1 MKISNIE
8 LTLILLFMKLKTL
21 TVICLISLLFSCEG
35 TRYPYQKTS
44 LDFESRTA
52 DMVSRMTLEEKVSQL
67 THYAGAVEH
76 LGIPEYNWWNECL
89 HGVAR
94 SGKATVFP
102 QAIGMAASFD
112 RDLMFEMADV
122 TSTEARAKYHDY
134 FSKGKHGMYQGLTFW
149 SPNINIFRDPR
160 WGRGHETYG
169 EDPYLTGEM
178 GVQFIKGLQGDDPR
192 YLKTVATSKH
202 YIVHS
207 GPESSRHEFDAV
219 VSQRDFRDTYL
230 PAFKKTVEKG
240 EVYSVMCAYN
250 RYMGEPCCGS
260 ASLQEE
266 LLRGELGFQGY
277 IVSDCGAIYDFHT
290 GHNVVSDRE
299 EAAALGVLSGTDLN
313 CGDRYEALVNA
324 VKRGLIT
331 EGEIDVV
338 VERLM
343 LARMKLGMFDPD
355 EMVPWSSY
363 PVDTLA
369 VEPHKEV
376 AREMARKSIVLLK
389 NDGYTLPIS
398 KTVKRVAVIGP
409 NAHNVDV
416 QMGNYNG
423 TPVKPVSVLDGI
435 RTKLGE
441 DAEVRYAQGSPHHR
455 GLPYLSP
462 VPAEYLFTDKEQSK
476 PGVKASFF
484 SNLNGVGEAV
494 KQRND
499 QNVDFYWWDGE
510 PPVEGLSDDNYAV
523 EWSAYLVPR
532 KSGTHAIGVNGKYF
546 QFIFEGDTLIRN
558 NNIHHPNKIYR
569 NLDLVAGKAYHIKL
583 LMQDNHGDA
592 NCTLHW
598 QEPGLPL
605 AWEAVQAARW
615 AEHVVLV
622 MGLTARLEG
631 EEMRGLELEGFHAGD
646 RTSLDLPAVQRS
658 LIRQIAAT
666 GKPVTLVLMT
676 GSAVSIVREHA
687 AVQSVLQAWYGGEA
701 AGEAVADVL
710 FGDYNPAGRLPL
722 TFYNSVEDL
731 PDFEDYDMPGRTY
744 RYFEGEVLYPFGY
757 GLSYTSFKYDNLIL
771 EKDEISPDESITVTV
786 DISNTGK
793 QDGEEVVQ
801 MYIRHLDSDE
811 VRPLKDLRG
820 FERVGVK
827 TGQSLVISMTLG
839 PEELEYY
846 DLSAGEYVVEPGKY
860 EIMVGPSSAS
870 EDLLKTELLVR

>member
-1 MKISNIE
+1 
-8 LTLILLFMKLKTL
+8 MKLKTL

-35 TRYPYQKTS
+35 PRYPYQNVK
-44 LDFESRTA
+44 LDFETRAS
-52 DMVSRMTLEEKVSQL
+52 DLVSRMSLEEKVSQL
-67 THYAGAVEH
+67 THYADAVEH
-76 LGIPEYNWWNECL
+76 LGISEYNWWNECL

-102 QAIGMAASFD
+102 QAIGMAATFD
-112 RDLMFEMADV
+112 RDMMFRMADV

-134 FSKGKHGMYQGLTFW
+134 FSRGKHGMYQGLTFW

-207 GPESSRHEFDAV
+207 GPEPSRHEFDAV
-219 VSQRDFRDTYL
+219 VSERDFRDTYL

-240 EVYSVMCAYN
+240 NVYSVMCAYN

-260 ASLQEE
+260 APLQEE

-277 IVSDCGAIYDFHT
+277 IVSDCGAINDFHW
-290 GHNVVSDRE
+290 GHKVVADRE

-313 CGDRYEALVNA
+313 CGDQYEGLVQA
-324 VKRGLIT
+324 VRQGLIS
-331 EGEIDVV
+331 EEEIDVV

-355 EMVPWSSY
+355 EMVPWSTY

-369 VEPHKEV
+369 VEAHKEL
-376 AREMARKSIVLLK
+376 AREMARKSMVLLK
-389 NDGYTLPIS
+389 NEKNTLPIS
-398 KTVKRVAVIGP
+398 KELKRVAVIGP

-423 TPVKPVSVLDGI
+423 TPVEPLSVLDGI
-435 RTKLGE
+435 RTKLGG
-441 DAEVRYAQGSPHHR
+441 DAEVRYAQGSPHHS
-455 GLPYLSP
+455 GLPYLSA
-462 VPAEYLFTDKEQSK
+462 VPLDFLFSDQEQTI
-476 PGVKASFF
+476 PGLQTSFF
-484 SNLNGVGEAV
+484 PNLKGEGPPV
-494 KQRND
+494 LQRSD
-499 QNVDFYWWDGE
+499 EQIDFYWWDGE
-510 PPVEGLSDDNYAV
+510 PPVEGLTDDNYAV
-523 EWSAYLVPR
+523 EWSGFLVPR
-532 KSGTHAIGVNGKYF
+532 KSGTHAIGVNGKFF
-546 QFIFEGDTLIRN
+546 QFIFEGDTLIQH
-558 NNIHHPNKIYR
+558 NNIHHPNKVYR
-569 NLDLVAGKAYHIKL
+569 NLELQAGKAYQIKVL
-583 LMQDNHGDA
+583 VQDRHGDS

-598 QEPGLPL
+598 EEPALPL

-615 AEHVVLV
+615 ADHVVLV

-631 EEMRGLELEGFHAGD
+631 EEMRGLELEGFNAGD

-676 GSAVSIVREHA
+676 GSAVSITREQELVPA
-687 AVQSVLQAWYGGEA
+687 IMQAWYGGEA

-710 FGDYNPAGRLPL
+710 FGDYNPAGRLPV
-722 TFYNSVEDL
+722 TFYRSVEDL
-731 PDFEDYDMPGRTY
+731 PPFEDYDMLGRTY

-757 GLSYTSFKYDNLIL
+757 GLSYSSFTYDNLIL
-771 EKDEISPDESITVTV
+771 EKDEMGSDETITVSV
-786 DISNTGK
+786 DISNTGER
-793 QDGEEVVQ
+793 DGEEVVQ
-801 MYIRHLDSDE
+801 LYIRDLESKE
-811 VRPLKDLRG
+811 IRPLKDLRG
-820 FERVGVK
+820 FERVSVK
-827 TGQSLVISMTLG
+827 AGQTIVTTITLG
-839 PEELEYY
+839 PDELAYY
-846 DLSAGEYVVEPGKY
+846 DRVAGDYVVEPGLY
-860 EIMVGPSSAS
+860 EVMVGPSSAS
-870 EDLLKTELLVR
+870 EDLLKKEFLVR